1 MIYQILFGSITF
13 SYILCSTLMRLKKYR
28 IGYLHLILIAQ
39 YLPLVPYYLL
49 NRKVFEMILIKQRLA
64 EMQMDLM
71 AREDVDWDR
80 VTYLMDQEA

>member
-1 MIYQILFGSITF
+1 
-13 SYILCSTLMRLKKYR
+13 
-28 IGYLHLILIAQ
+28 
-39 YLPLVPYYLL
+39 
-49 NRKVFEMILIKQRLA
+49 MILIKQRLA